1 MNWNSPVSAT
11 ARVKE
16 TVGIERM
23 LSAAESELNHL
34 RKYTTIW
41 YVAWLRGDLDIA
53 ALSAAGA
60 VMQGNHP
67 YLAARV
73 DPVGRLFRVTTEQVR
88 DTVVSVRYERLRDVA
103 ALPVLSLD
111 DGTYAILVYPGDSG
125 SAVAVGW
132 TTRLPMRA

>member
-1 MNWNSPVSAT
+1 MSAT

-41 YVAWLRGDLDIA
+41 YVARLRGDLDIA

-67 YLAARV
+67 YRGA
-73 DPVGRLFRVTTEQVR
+73 G
-88 DTVVSVRYERLRDVA
+88 
-103 ALPVLSLD
+103 
-111 DGTYAILVYPGDSG
+111 
-125 SAVAVGW
+125 
-132 TTRLPMRA
+132 